1 MMGKL
6 LRLTAK
12 KKYINKKG
20 KNKTRYRLV
29 KFLGNKKK
37 NNIENMQCENAS
49 SEDGIATG
57 LLKVPAEEYHNK
69 VTLGILHTLQNE
81 MI

>member
-1 MMGKL
+1 
-6 LRLTAK
+6 
-12 KKYINKKG
+12 
-20 KNKTRYRLV
+20 
-29 KFLGNKKK
+29 
-37 NNIENMQCENAS
+37 MQSENAS

-57 LLKVPAEEYHNK
+57 LLKVTAEEYHNK